1 MTDENRVLP
10 ATESDGVESS
20 SKSLTSDPL
29 MNLSNISTAVLK
41 GPTVGQQLRTARE
54 AKGLSASEV
63 AHALKLSVHQVL
75 SLENDDWSSLPG
87 TIVRG
92 FIRNYARL
100 LNLSSEALMDQ
111 LDILRMPP
119 PQLDVVPSGTSI
131 TLPQASRV
139 ERRDLAVM
147 FFGLMLL
154 ILALLAYFFVP
165 QDFWQSRMTGLNQ
178 SVLPPK
184 PTVSETVSS
193 DSLPPSSASDQ
204 VAPLG
209 ATASPS
215 IEASPQ
221 VSLASLASPEP
232 VQSANP
238 PSSSVS
244 SLKLSFSRSSWVEI
258 RDRSGQV
265 IFSQLNPAGSEREI
279 EGQPPFALV
288 VGNASGVT
296 VQYKGKSIEMPLRSK
311 EDVAR
316 FNIE

>member
-111 LDILRMPP
+111 LDVLRMPP
-119 PQLDVVPSGTSI
+119 PQLDISSGTS
-131 TLPQASRV
+131 TALPQTSRV

-165 QDFWQSRMTGLNQ
+165 QDFWQSRLAGLSQ
-178 SVLPPK
+178 SAPPPK
-184 PTVSETVSS
+184 LTVSETVSS

-209 ATASPS
+209 ATASPN
-215 IEASPQ
+215 IET
-221 VSLASLASPEP
+221 SLPVLPASPEP

>member
-20 SKSLTSDPL
+20 SKSLTSDL
-29 MNLSNISTAVLK
+29 LINNLSSISTEVLV
-41 GPTVGQQLRTARE
+41 GSSVGQQLRTARE
-54 AKGLSASEV
+54 AKGLSASDV

-119 PQLDVVPSGTSI
+119 PQLDIPSGTS
-131 TLPQASRV
+131 TALPQASRV

-165 QDFWQSRMTGLNQ
+165 QDFWQSRLAGLSQ
-178 SVLPPK
+178 SAPPPK
-184 PTVSETVSS
+184 QTVSETVSS

-204 VAPLG
+204 AAPLG
-209 ATASPS
+209 ATASPN
-215 IEASPQ
+215 IET
-221 VSLASLASPEP
+221 SLPVLPASPEP

>member
-111 LDILRMPP
+111 LDVLRMPP
-119 PQLDVVPSGTSI
+119 PQLDIPSGTS
-131 TLPQASRV
+131 TALPQTSRV

-165 QDFWQSRMTGLNQ
+165 QDFWQSRLAGLSQ
-178 SVLPPK
+178 SAPPPK
-184 PTVSETVSS
+184 LTVSETVSS

>member
-10 ATESDGVESS
+10 ATESDGMESS

-29 MNLSNISTAVLK
+29 INNLSNISTEVLVM
-41 GPTVGQQLRTARE
+41 PSVGQQLRSARE
-54 AKGLSASEV
+54 AKGLSASDV
-63 AHALKLSVHQVL
+63 AHALKLSAHQVH
-75 SLENDDWSSLPG
+75 SLENNDWSSLPG

-100 LNLSSEALMDQ
+100 LNLRSEALMDQ
-111 LDILRMPP
+111 LDILRMPQ

-131 TLPQASRV
+131 ALPQASRV

-147 FFGLMLL
+147 FFGLMLAV
-154 ILALLAYFFVP
+154 LALLAYFFVP
-165 QDFWQSRMTGLNQ
+165 QDFWQSRLTGLNQ

-193 DSLPPSSASDQ
+193 DSLPPSSISDQ
-204 VAPLG
+204 VGPLG
-209 ATASPS
+209 STASTSPG
-215 IEASPQ
+215 IELSPQ
-221 VSLASLASPEP
+221 VSLASPEP

-238 PSSSVS
+238 PASVS

>member
-1 MTDENRVLP
+1 
-10 ATESDGVESS
+10 
-20 SKSLTSDPL
+20 
-29 MNLSNISTAVLK
+29 
-41 GPTVGQQLRTARE
+41 
-54 AKGLSASEV
+54 
-63 AHALKLSVHQVL
+63 
-75 SLENDDWSSLPG
+75 
-87 TIVRG
+87 
-92 FIRNYARL
+92 
-100 LNLSSEALMDQ
+100 
-111 LDILRMPP
+111 
-119 PQLDVVPSGTSI
+119 
-131 TLPQASRV
+131 
-139 ERRDLAVM
+139 
-147 FFGLMLL
+147 
-154 ILALLAYFFVP
+154 
-165 QDFWQSRMTGLNQ
+165 MTGLNQ

-193 DSLPPSSASDQ
+193 DSLPPSSISDQ
-204 VAPLG
+204 VGPLG
-209 ATASPS
+209 ATASTSPG
-215 IEASPQ
+215 IESSPQ
-221 VSLASLASPEP
+221 VSLASPEP

-238 PSSSVS
+238 PASVS

>member
-29 MNLSNISTAVLK
+29 INNLSNISTEVLV
-41 GPTVGQQLRTARE
+41 GLSVGQQLRTARE
-54 AKGLSASEV
+54 AKGLSASDV

-165 QDFWQSRMTGLNQ
+165 QDFWQSRLAGLSQ
-178 SVLPPK
+178 SAPPPK
-184 PTVSETVSS
+184 QTVSETVSS

-209 ATASPS
+209 ATASPN
-215 IEASPQ
+215 IET
-221 VSLASLASPEP
+221 SLPVLPASPEP

>member
-147 FFGLMLL
+147 FFGLMLAV
-154 ILALLAYFFVP
+154 LALLAYFFVP
-165 QDFWQSRMTGLNQ
+165 QDFWQSRLAGLSQ
-178 SVLPPK
+178 SAPPPK
-184 PTVSETVSS
+184 LTVSETVSS

-209 ATASPS
+209 ATASPN
-215 IEASPQ
+215 IET
-221 VSLASLASPEP
+221 SLPVLPASPEP

-258 RDRSGQV
+258 RDRSSQV

>member
-111 LDILRMPP
+111 LDVLRMPP
-119 PQLDVVPSGTSI
+119 PQLDISSGTS
-131 TLPQASRV
+131 TALPQTSRV

-165 QDFWQSRMTGLNQ
+165 QDFWQSRLAGLSQ
-178 SVLPPK
+178 SAPPPK
-184 PTVSETVSS
+184 LTVSETVSS

-209 ATASPS
+209 ATASPN
-215 IEASPQ
+215 IET
-221 VSLASLASPEP
+221 SLPVLPASPEP

-258 RDRSGQV
+258 RDRSSQV